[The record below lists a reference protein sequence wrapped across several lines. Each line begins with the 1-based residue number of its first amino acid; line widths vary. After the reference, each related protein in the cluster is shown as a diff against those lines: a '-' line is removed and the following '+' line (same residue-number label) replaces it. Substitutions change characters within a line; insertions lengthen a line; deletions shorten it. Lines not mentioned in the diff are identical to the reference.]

1 VHLAVVIPIYN
12 EKAHLPRAIARLD
25 AVPVPTDPATSRP
38 MQRTLILIDDGSTDG
53 TTDLVR
59 AMGERADTKVIL
71 HDRNRGKGAAIR
83 SGFAGALQIE
93 ADLILIQDA
102 DLEYDPMDHAAVLAP
117 MLDGRADAV
126 IGSRF
131 RGQAQRVLYYW
142 HWVANNLLTQFSN
155 MLSNLNLSD
164 MECGTKAFRRGVVRR
179 LELKEDRFGIEPELI
194 ARLARL
200 RVPDTPDLEPGSG
213 SGGRAAGIGA
223 VRPLRIFEVPV
234 NYAGRTYAEGKKIT
248 WRDGLYAL
256 WAILEHN
263 LRA

>member
-1 VHLAVVIPIYN
+1 MHLALVIPIYN
-12 EKAHLPRAIARLD
+12 EKAHLPRTIARLD
-25 AVPVPTDPATSRP
+25 STPAPIDPGTGRP
-38 MQRTLILIDDGSTDG
+38 MERTLILIDDGSTDG
-53 TTDLVR
+53 TAEIVR
-59 AMGERADTKVIL
+59 DMAHRADTKVIV
-71 HDRNRGKGAAIR
+71 HERNRGKGAAIR
-83 SGFAGALQIE
+83 SGFAVSLQIN
-93 ADLILIQDA
+93 ADLVLIQDA
-102 DLEYDPMDHAAVLAP
+102 DLEYDPSDHAAVLAP

-142 HWVANNLLTQFSN
+142 HWLANNALTQFSN

-164 MECGTKAFRRGVVRR
+164 MECGTKAFRRGVVQR
-179 LELKEDRFGIEPELI
+179 LQLKEDRFGIEPELV

-200 RVPDTPDLEPGSG
+200 RVADTPDLEPAGGGGSL
-213 SGGRAAGIGA
+213 
-223 VRPLRIFEVPV
+223 RPLRIFEVPV

-263 LRA
+263 LRG